1 MTLLLYKQY
10 KIFSSAHETYNKINK
25 INNSQLSSSIYQLNY
40 KKFAF

>member
-10 KIFSSAHETYNKINK
+10 KIFSSAHKTYNKIIK
-25 INNSQLSSSIYQLNY
+25 LITHGFSSSIYQLNY